1 MLRSPKV
8 AQFLSQLDMCQIV
21 NCKSMMIGSYGNTRL
36 YYLELTAQKFM
47 QIYVFRA
54 SFV

>member
-1 MLRSPKV
+1 MLRSSKV

-21 NCKSMMIGSYGNTRL
+21 SCKSMMIVHVETHL

-47 QIYVFRA
+47 
-54 SFV
+54 